1 MKLEYQTLS
10 DFRLERLTGSVEM
23 LYVECSIGHTMVDVI
38 AVARAGG
45 IKTSE
50 KCPRCSSV
58 GDMYHTCSAW

>member
-1 MKLEYQTLS
+1 
-10 DFRLERLTGSVEM
+10 M